1 MTSAL
6 TFEILRKFKSKKK
19 KKKKKIGLKL
29 DNSELIIFQVYV
41 IQEVITKVMV
51 TTA

>member
-6 TFEILRKFKSKKK
+6 TFEILRKFKS

-41 IQEVITKVMV
+41 IQEVIIKVMV